1 MPQLD
6 ITLYPPQ
13 IIWLV
18 ISFVLLYLAM
28 AKLALPRI
36 SEVLEKRRDRI
47 DGDLDKAA
55 VLKDE
60 ADEVLAAYEQSMAEA
75 KAQALEVIKQA
86 SDRLAEDSVA
96 RHAALSTTMSEQAQ
110 SAEAAIA
117 RAKESALADIGGIAE
132 DITDQATAKLIGVK
146 NVDKKQLQNAVAA
159 AVKEHE

>member
-18 ISFVLLYLAM
+18 ISFMLLYLAM

-86 SDRLAEDSVA
+86 SDQLAEDSVA
-96 RHAALSTTMSEQAQ
+96 RHAELSTTMTEQAQ

-117 RAKESALADIGGIAE
+117 RSKESALADISGIAE
-132 DITDQATAKLIGVK
+132 DITGQATAKLIGVK
-146 NVDKKQLQNAVAA
+146 NVDKTQLQNAVADA
-159 AVKEHE
+159 IKEHE

>member
-36 SEVLEKRRDRI
+36 SEVLEKRCDRI
-47 DGDLDKAA
+47 DGDLDKAV

>member
-36 SEVLEKRRDRI
+36 SEALEKRCDRI

>member
-36 SEVLEKRRDRI
+36 SEVLEKRCDRI
-47 DGDLDKAA
+47 DGDLDKAV

-132 DITDQATAKLIGVK
+132 DITDQATAKLTGVK
-146 NVDKKQLQNAVAA
+146 NVDRKQLQNAVAA
-159 AVKEHE
+159 AIKEHE

>member
-36 SEVLEKRRDRI
+36 SEVLEKRCDRI
-47 DGDLDKAA
+47 DGDLDKAV

-60 ADEVLAAYEQSMAEA
+60 ADEVLVAYEQSMAEA

>member
-36 SEVLEKRRDRI
+36 SEVLEKRCDRI
-47 DGDLDKAA
+47 DGDLDKAV

-96 RHAALSTTMSEQAQ
+96 RHAELSTTMAKQAQ

-159 AVKEHE
+159 AIKEHE

>member
-36 SEVLEKRRDRI
+36 SEALEKRCDRI

-55 VLKDE
+55 ALKDE
-60 ADEVLAAYEQSMAEA
+60 ADEVLVAYEQSMAEA

-132 DITDQATAKLIGVK
+132 DITDQATAKLTGVK
-146 NVDKKQLQNAVAA
+146 NVDRKQLQNAVAA

>member
-6 ITLYPPQ
+6 ITFYPPQ

-36 SEVLEKRRDRI
+36 SEVLEKRCDRI
-47 DGDLDKAA
+47 DGDLDKAV